1 MTIKS
6 IAVDT
11 IAKICFVAVQS
22 QREAL
27 GEAEEY
33 APWEELDPVEQ
44 GKITDYVV
52 AVLTGRATPDTPD
65 GKMIAR
71 ICHQFADPKKS
82 LKYA

>member
-6 IAVDT
+6 IAVET
-11 IAKICFVAVQS
+11 IAKICFVAVQC

-27 GEAEEY
+27 GEEAG
-33 APWEELDPVEQ
+33 APWEEVDKEQ
-44 GKITDYVV
+44 QDEITTYVCK
-52 AVLTGRATPDTPD
+52 VLSGQPTPDNAD
-65 GKMIAR
+65 GRMISR

>member
-1 MTIKS
+1 MSIKS
-6 IAVDT
+6 INVET
-11 IAKICFVAVQS
+11 IAKICFVAVMC

-27 GEAEEY
+27 GGETGQ
-33 APWEELDPVEQ
+33 PWEEVDKDTQDE
-44 GKITDYVV
+44 ITTYVCK
-52 AVLTGRATPDTPD
+52 VLSGQETPDTAD